1 MWLHRHMRR
10 ICISGVAAGRL
21 EVHRATNVLAW
32 LYTLAWRAGI
42 APPFENGGPLPGS
55 LCGFLYLRCGL
66 SEVHMALRPVL
77 RVLQMPCAS
86 STQYVSVLR
95 AYAIREKPQVGVASL
110 GINLGF

>member
-55 LCGFLYLRCGL
+55 LCWHVSCSGGGHCK
-66 SEVHMALRPVL
+66 
-77 RVLQMPCAS
+77 VLQMPCAS